1 MAKPIGITPT
11 LKGKEARDFISKMNR
26 APTNKDKE
34 FKKKLDSLE
43 RVVKF

>member
-11 LKGKEARDFISKMNR
+11 LEGKDARDFISKMNSS
-26 APTNKDKE
+26 PTDKDKE

-43 RVVKF
+43 RVVEF